1 MERIIIDP
9 KVMVGKPV
17 IRGTRLT
24 VQLILG
30 MLAHGSTIEDIIG
43 EYQDLT
49 REDVLACI
57 GFAKEALENTD
68 FIPFAV
74 ESP

>member
-9 KVMVGKPV
+9 KVMVGKPL
-17 IRGTRLT
+17 IRGTRMT
-24 VQLILG
+24 VQFILG

-49 REDVLACI
+49 RGDVLACI

-68 FIPFAV
+68 FIPLAV
-74 ESP
+74 ESQ